1 VTPGTLIAFTG
12 RAGAGKSTAA
22 YYLSEG
28 RGFTR
33 MRIAGP
39 LKAMLRAIGL
49 TDREIDGDLKERPCA
64 RLNGRTPRHAMQ
76 TLGTEW
82 GRALIHP
89 DFWID
94 LFVSDVRE
102 RLSFGES
109 VVVDDLRFPNE
120 EEVIRKLG
128 GVIVHVYGLSGYHA
142 VGAHESEA
150 HVLGHDHSIVNEK
163 VSLDAFYDRIDAV
176 LEKIAEPVCS

>member
-1 VTPGTLIAFTG
+1 MTPGTLIAFSG

-22 YYLSEG
+22 YYLAEG

-49 TDREIDGDLKERPCA
+49 TDREIDGDLKETPCA
-64 RLNGRTPRHAMQ
+64 RLNGRTPRYAMQ

-82 GRALIHP
+82 GRAIMHP
-89 DFWID
+89 DLWID
-94 LFVSDVRE
+94 LFTRDVRE
-102 RLSFGES
+102 LLARGES

-120 EEVIRKLG
+120 EAVIRKLG
-128 GVIVHVYGLSGYHA
+128 GVIVHVYERSGGPA
-142 VGAHESEA
+142 VSVHESEA
-150 HVLGHDHSIVNEK
+150 HVLGHDYSIVNEK
-163 VSLDAFYDRIDAV
+163 VSLHALYDRIDDV
-176 LEKIAEPVCS
+176 LELIARPACS

>member
-1 VTPGTLIAFTG
+1 MTPGTLIAFTG

-49 TDREIDGDLKERPCA
+49 AAREIDGDLTERPCA
-64 RLNGRTPRHAMQ
+64 RLNGRTPRYAMQ

-82 GRALIHP
+82 GRALMHP
-89 DFWID
+89 DLWID

-102 RLSFGES
+102 RLSLGEN

-120 EEVIRKLG
+120 EAIIRKLG
-128 GVIVHVYGLSGYHA
+128 GVIVHVYEQSGSPA
-142 VGAHESEA
+142 VGAHESET
-150 HVLGHDHSIVNEK
+150 HVLGHDHSIVNAK
-163 VSLDAFYDRIDAV
+163 VNLDDLYDRIDAV
-176 LEKIAEPVCS
+176 LKKIAEPVCS